1 MKIKAIVL
9 LILTGLIALLFA
21 FKSGLFKAVDDEYVS
36 QKLPDVVDYNFHIK
50 PILSDNCYT
59 CHGPDANKRKA
70 GLRLDDEQAAFS
82 ELPENPGK
90 FAIVAG
96 KPNRS
101 LLYQQVVSDDPKQ
114 IMPPPDSQLKLNS
127 YEKKLLKKWI
137 EQGAKFEKH
146 WAFIPPKKADLPQN
160 EATNWGENE
169 IDAFIL
175 EKLEENGLSPS
186 SKADDHTLI
195 RRMSLDLTGL
205 PPNAAQVRLFLSNS
219 SEDILEQAID
229 EFLASPAYGER
240 MTQVWLDVA
249 RYADSHGYQDDSYRS
264 MWPWRDWVI
273 HAFNNNLPYDEFLT
287 LQLAGDLMPNAG
299 MEQILATGFNR
310 NHPITQEGGVIQEE
324 YHSYYVSD
332 RTNTLGKGILG
343 LTLECAKCHDHKYDQ
358 LSQRDYFEIYSFF
371 NNVNEKGLR
380 MDAVQA
386 ARQKYFADAPYIEIS
401 DEETAGVLSFI
412 NKPEGEEVKVMVMN
426 DSMPRKTY
434 IFNRGAYDSPGE
446 EVAPGTP
453 DIILP
458 FSENLPK
465 NRLGL
470 AKWVTDEDNP
480 LTSRVFV
487 NRIWGMLFGKG
498 LVETAE
504 DFGVQGSLPTHPQL
518 LDWLARDFVEHNWD
532 IKYLLK
538 KIMLS
543 ATYQQSSV
551 ATEEVKKADPENRW
565 LSRAPRFRMSG
576 EIIRDYILA
585 TSGLLNKEI
594 GGPSVKPYQ
603 PPGLWEETNAGGNRG
618 VLTTYVADEGDKLYR
633 RSLYTLWKRTLPPPS
648 MSIFDAPNR
657 DICEVRRQKTNTPL
671 QALALQNDVQMLE
684 AARVLA
690 QNVIAEIQPPNQW
703 VTTVFQRILIRNPKD
718 EELKVLE
725 NYYSDALDKFLKEE
739 GNAEKLIAQGEYK
752 NMETDPVKTAA
763 LMLTAQVIYNLDETI
778 TKE

>member
-1 MKIKAIVL
+1 MKQKIIIVCIL
-9 LILTGLIALLFA
+9 LGLVGLLFA
-21 FKSGLFKAVDDEYVS
+21 FTSGFFESPTDGYVD
-36 QKLPDVVDYNFHIK
+36 QKLPEVVDYNFHIK

-70 GLRLDDEQAAFS
+70 GLRLDLEQAALS

-90 FAIVAG
+90 YAVVAG
-96 KPNRS
+96 SPGNS
-101 LLYQQVVSDDPKQ
+101 LLYRHVVSDDPKQ
-114 IMPPPDSQLKLNS
+114 LMPPPDSQLSLNS
-127 YEKKLLKKWI
+127 YEKRLLKKWI

-146 WAFIPPKKADLPQN
+146 WAFIPPKKAEPPRPESSEWVRN
-160 EATNWGENE
+160 EV
-169 IDAFIL
+169 DAFVL
-175 EKLEENGLSPS
+175 EKMEENGLAPS
-186 SKADDHTLI
+186 QRAEDHTLI
-195 RRMSLDLTGL
+195 RRMALDLTGL
-205 PPNAAQVRLFLSNS
+205 PPNADQVKRYLNNS
-219 SEDILEQAID
+219 SEDILEQAIE
-229 EFLASPAYGER
+229 EFLSSPSYGER

-273 HAFNNNLPYDEFLT
+273 HAFNENLPYDEFLT
-287 LQLAGDLMPNAG
+287 EQLAGDLMPNADK
-299 MEQILATGFNR
+299 EQILATGFNR

-324 YHSYYVSD
+324 YQSYYVVD

-358 LSQRDYFEIYSFF
+358 LSQKDYFEIYSFF
-371 NNVNEKGLR
+371 NNVDEKGLR

-386 ARQKYFADAPYIEIS
+386 ANQKYFADAPFIAIS
-401 DEETAGVLSFI
+401 DEETQGVLSFI
-412 NKPEGEEVKVMVMN
+412 NKPEGEAVKVMVMN
-426 DSMPRKTY
+426 DSLPRKTY
-434 IFNRGAYDSPGE
+434 IFDRGEYDSPGE
-446 EVAPGTP
+446 EVTPNAPE
-453 DIILP
+453 IILP
-458 FSENLPK
+458 FSEQLPK

-470 AKWVTDEDNP
+470 AQWVTDENNP
-480 LTSRVFV
+480 LTARVFV
-487 NRIWGMLFGKG
+487 NRVWGMLFGKG
-498 LVETAE
+498 LVETSE

-518 LDWLARDFVEHNWD
+518 LDWLAKDFMDNGWD

-543 ATYQQSSV
+543 ATYQQSSI
-551 ATEEVKKADPENRW
+551 ATEESKKADPDNKW

-576 EIIRDYILA
+576 EIIRDYVLA
-585 TSGLLNKEI
+585 TSGLLNREI

-618 VLTTYVADEGDKLYR
+618 VLTTYTADEGDKLYR

-690 QNVIAEIQPPNQW
+690 ENTITETKDAQDW
-703 VTTVFQRILIRNPKD
+703 VTTVFQRILVRNPKA
-718 EELKVLE
+718 EEQKVLE
-725 NYYSDALDKFLKEE
+725 EYYGDALDQFLNDRD
-739 GNAEKLIAQGEYK
+739 NAEKLLAQGEY
-752 NMETDPVKTAA
+752 ERQDTDPAKTAA